1 MRNRIIAWTAA
12 VSLVL
17 CEIAAAQTPPVP
29 LTLRDAET
37 LALRNHPRVLEAQS
51 NASEASQ
58 QVRETKSAYYPTLDA
73 DLTGSQGNK
82 QARIGAGYL
91 TASSLWT
98 RFGQGLTL
106 SQLIT
111 DSGRTPNLVASSG
124 LHAQATQENYQ
135 ATRYDV
141 LLRVNQA
148 YFDALRAEAVVRVA
162 EETVKTRQ
170 VLSNQVTELAN
181 NKLRSQL
188 DVSFADVNLSQA
200 KLLLI
205 RAQDAVKQAFAEL
218 TRAIGSGQT
227 AAYILTDQGLPPN
240 PPTDPEPLIADAMN
254 NRPELLS
261 MQFERQ
267 SAQRFEQ
274 AEKDLKYPTV
284 NVAGVGGFIPFID
297 QQTAPRL
304 VPKEY
309 EGVAVNVNIP
319 IFNGH
324 LFSARRQAAE
334 YRELSS
340 EQRLRNVEQQVARD
354 VRVAW
359 TSASTAYQ
367 RIDVTAQLL
376 KQANLGLNLA
386 QGRYKLGLSSIV
398 ELSQAQLNLT
408 QAQIENLSA
417 KYDYESQYAALQYAI
432 GLLR

>member
-1 MRNRIIAWTAA
+1 MRKRVIAWTAA
-12 VSLVL
+12 VSLAL
-17 CEIAAAQTPPVP
+17 CQIAVSQAPPVP
-29 LTLRDAET
+29 LTLKDAET

-51 NASEASQ
+51 NASEANQ

-73 DLTGSQGNK
+73 DLTGSQGNR

-91 TASSLWT
+91 TASSLWN

-148 YFDALRAEAVVRVA
+148 YLDALRAEAVVRVA

-227 AAYILTDQGLPPN
+227 ATYTLTDQGLPPS
-240 PPTDPEPLIADAMN
+240 PPISPEPLIADAMN

-261 MQFERQ
+261 LQLERQ
-267 SAQRFEQ
+267 SAQKFEQ
-274 AEKDLKYPTV
+274 AETDLKYPTV
-284 NVAGVGGFIPFID
+284 DLAAVGGFIPFIN
-297 QQTAPRL
+297 QQNAPRL
-304 VPKEY
+304 IPKEY

-334 YRELSS
+334 YRELAS

-359 TSASTAYQ
+359 ASASTAYQ

-386 QGRYKLGLSSIV
+386 QGRYNLGLSSIV